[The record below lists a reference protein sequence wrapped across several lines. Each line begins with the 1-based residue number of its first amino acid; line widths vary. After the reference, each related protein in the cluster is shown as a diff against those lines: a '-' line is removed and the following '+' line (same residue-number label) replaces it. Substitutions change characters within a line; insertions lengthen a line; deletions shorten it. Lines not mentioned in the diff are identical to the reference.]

1 MTPFTQKVIL
11 IIQSIPEGS
20 VMTYGGIA
28 RAAGSPR
35 AARQVVRILHSMSR
49 KYKLPWHRVI
59 NAKGMISLTEDE
71 SASLQRLYLTG
82 EGIVFDE
89 RGWLTWTATSIFLLL
104 SWTWNWSF
112 RLTPAMKGK
121 LNLPSSCP
129 RNNSCGSR
137 PPARSAGNTSWHRSP
152 AAQRR

>member
-89 RGWLTWTATSIFLLL
+89 RGVVDLDRYQYI
-104 SWTWNWSF
+104 
-112 RLTPAMKGK
+112 PALELDME
-121 LNLPSSCP
+121 LELPADS
-129 RNNSCGSR
+129 GDEGE
-137 PPARSAGNTSWHRSP
+137 A
-152 AAQRR
+152 

>member
-1 MTPFTQKVIL
+1 MTPFTKRVIT
-11 IIQSIPEGS
+11 IIQSIPEGA

-59 NAKGMISLTEDE
+59 NSKGMISLTEDE
-71 SASLQRLYLTG
+71 SGSLQQLYLLG

-89 RGWLTWTATSIFLLL
+89 RGVVDLERYQYDPAPWLELEPEQDFNPGHEDHLL
-104 SWTWNWSF
+104 
-112 RLTPAMKGK
+112 
-121 LNLPSSCP
+121 
-129 RNNSCGSR
+129 
-137 PPARSAGNTSWHRSP
+137 PPFE
-152 AAQRR
+152 